1 MYEKDNTEM
10 YLTDK
15 TNNIAYLDI
24 YKANSS
30 KYGICIFYLLILKI
44 IFNML

>member
-15 TNNIAYLDI
+15 TNNIVYLDI
-24 YKANSS
+24 YKSNIS
-30 KYGICIFYLLILKI
+30 KYSIYIFYLLMLKI
-44 IFNML
+44 IFHVL